1 MSESRDEVLERLRR
15 TYGQSPQITNEVR
28 TYTMSELDKMFKEET
43 DPEDTAPAE
52 DSVDDDDNED
62 EEPTLYDTAADIAD
76 AASDVHDAYS
86 KFKSVKG
93 KFTVNA
99 GKVGAKSLVGKAAKN
114 LFEFPVFVSS
124 SVPLDY
130 ATAVN
135 SLLEQMY
142 ASFLQMAISTNPVV
156 SKKDVDNGKVFQHLK
171 TDTTKYMEYT
181 EFDWARE
188 ACHNVITT
196 DQCIAEFNMIDISA
210 KESELILEAANY
222 EPLDEF
228 SHFFQEAK
236 HHRSGK
242 GHQSRADQYRNDNND
257 DSFEAFPTS
266 SSDSDSSSD
275 NKPDRPRNLAA
286 ERRAEAKDRR
296 EEARN
301 TREEEKHEWDR
312 AKAGR
317 DQSKFDNDERRAE
330 ERAAREKSKHDK
342 DEEDRAARR
351 ERDTAREQREAER
364 HTRDEEDR
372 AARRERDAARERRDI
387 ARDARDV
394 EKHAKDEVDRERRRQ
409 RDEKEDRYRANREE
423 REKEQHQIS
432 KNQNARNIEKHA
444 VDMKVK
450 APQMLDETKIQKLNT
465 MKPLMMSV
473 GLKVI
478 SDDGHVSNMIDYVV
492 GVRTH
497 CRIVKAEVLP
507 DVAEYPLKEMS
518 TLTRKAKWRAG
529 EIKFFDYLFS
539 RKEKKQAA
547 YDSRDVNRKWYHR
560 LYTLAHS
567 KGSKSL
573 AGKITG
579 KETNEGLIPNA
590 TIVISKADVD
600 MIKAEKNIDLLKAST
615 AKAFCN
621 ELFLMSFI
629 VIDID
634 AQSIKILLPDVNNA
648 FEVQSLASVQKQL
661 ATLDTSGTV
670 SKEVTKLM
678 NGR

>member
-1 MSESRDEVLERLRR
+1 MHESKEEVIERLRK
-15 TYGQSPQITNEVR
+15 TYNQSPQVVNEAK
-28 TYTMSELDKMFKEET
+28 THKMSELDKMFGGKNNAT
-43 DPEDTAPAE
+43 N
-52 DSVDDDDNED
+52 SGSDDDSS
-62 EEPTLYDTAADIAD
+62 PLDTVVDVAN
-76 AASDVHDAYS
+76 AASDAHDAYK
-86 KFKSVKG
+86 KFSSYKG
-93 KFTVNA
+93 KLTVNA
-99 GKVGAKSLVGKAAKN
+99 GKAGSASLVGKAAKN

-142 ASFLQMAISTNPVV
+142 ASFLQMAVSTNPVV
-156 SKKDVDNGKVFQHLK
+156 SKKDVDNGTVFQNFK

-181 EFDWARE
+181 EFEWARD

-196 DQCIAEFNMIDISA
+196 DQCIAEFNMINISA
-210 KESELILEAANY
+210 MESDMILEAANY

-228 SHFFQEAK
+228 DHFFQEAK
-236 HHRSGK
+236 HHKGGK
-242 GHQSRADQYRNDNND
+242 GHQSRADQYRNDDDAD
-257 DSFEAFPTS
+257 DSFEAVPSGSFDDNS
-266 SSDSDSSSD
+266 GSDD
-275 NKPDRPRNLAA
+275 NDKPDRPRNLAA
-286 ERRAEAKDRR
+286 ERRAEARDRREEARNTR

-312 AKAGR
+312 TKAER
-317 DQSKFDNDERRAE
+317 DKTKFENDERRAE
-330 ERAAREKSKHDK
+330 ERANREKVRHEN
-342 DEEDRAARR
+342 DEEDRATRR
-351 ERDTAREQREAER
+351 TRDEAREQRDAEKYS
-364 HTRDEEDR
+364 RDEEDR
-372 AARRERDAARERRDI
+372 TVRRTRDEARERRDE
-387 ARDARDV
+387 A
-394 EKHAKDEVDRERRRQ
+394 RERR
-409 RDEKEDRYRANREE
+409 DE
-423 REKEQHQIS
+423 EQHTIS

-444 VDMKVK
+444 ADMKVK
-450 APQMLDETKIQKLNT
+450 APQVLDETKIQKLNT

-478 SDDGHVSNMIDYVV
+478 ADDGHVSDMIDYVI

-518 TLTRKAKWRAG
+518 TLTRKARWRAG
-529 EIKFFDYLFS
+529 EIKFLDYLFA

-567 KGSKSL
+567 KGSQSL

-579 KETNEGLIPNA
+579 KATNSGLIPNA

-600 MIKAEKNIDLLKAST
+600 MIKAEKNIDLLKPST
-615 AKAFCN
+615 AVAFCS
-621 ELFLMSFI
+621 ELFLMAFI

-634 AQSIKILLPDVNNA
+634 AQSIKILLPDVNKN

-670 SKEVTKLM
+670 SKEVTSLM
-678 NGR
+678 RGR